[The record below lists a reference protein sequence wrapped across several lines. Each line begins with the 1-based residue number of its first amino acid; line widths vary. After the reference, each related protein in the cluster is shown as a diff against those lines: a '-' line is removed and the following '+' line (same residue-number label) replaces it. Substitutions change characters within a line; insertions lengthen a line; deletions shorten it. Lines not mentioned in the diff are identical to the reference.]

1 MIATLLALVSALGAH
16 LAYTAVSFGW
26 RGLGLGPR
34 AGDSPRM
41 GDGSRAGDRP
51 RAGGGRGGAAGRPRR
66 TGQGGPGRA
75 GMRELAAATAV
86 MFAIGS
92 ALAFAV
98 FGGLAP
104 AVAIGGFAASLP
116 AAAHR
121 ARLADRRQ
129 RGQEAWPRMI
139 EEIRVQ
145 TGSLGRSIP
154 QALFDVGRR
163 GPAEMRPAFEA
174 AHREWLLTTDLARTF
189 AVLKDL
195 LADPTADMACE
206 TLLVAHEIGGADLDR
221 RLEALAA
228 DRRQDVQGRK
238 DARARQAGA
247 RFARLF
253 VLAVPAGMALAGMSI
268 GNGRAAYQSGPGQAV
283 VLAALVMVLG
293 CWTWAGRVMRL
304 PPTER
309 VFGR

>member
-1 MIATLLALVSALGAH
+1 MIAALLALVSAVGAH

-26 RGLGLGPR
+26 RGPGLGPKVS
-34 AGDSPRM
+34 G
-41 GDGSRAGDRP
+41 GP
-51 RAGGGRGGAAGRPRR
+51 RAGGGRARDRADGLTGRGWRGG
-66 TGQGGPGRA
+66 TGRA
-75 GMRELAAATAV
+75 RMRELAAATAA

-98 FGGLAP
+98 FGGPTP
-104 AVAIGGFAASLP
+104 AIAIGGFAASLP
-116 AAAHR
+116 AAAYR
-121 ARLADRRQ
+121 ARLADRR
-129 RGQEAWPRMI
+129 RRDQEAWPRMI

-268 GNGRAAYQSGPGQAV
+268 GNGRAAYQSGPGQAA

-304 PPTER
+304 PPPER